1 MPKVKEDKR
10 NKKSASENINTVKKF
25 RSDRMISM
33 RKSMHL
39 SQKDIAYLCNID
51 RETIA
56 MIESDLLI
64 PTKELFKSLK
74 MVLRSNSQYLLNLSD
89 NPGKYWIVKAERID
103 GNHFVKLFVP
113 RC

>member
-1 MPKVKEDKR
+1 MPKVKENKSS
-10 NKKSASENINTVKKF
+10 KKSTFENINTAKYF
-25 RSDRMISM
+25 RSDRMIFM
-33 RKSMHL
+33 RKAMHL

-51 RETIA
+51 REIVA

-64 PTKELFKSLK
+64 PTKEIFKSLK

-89 NPGKYWIVKAERID
+89 NPGRYWIVKAERID